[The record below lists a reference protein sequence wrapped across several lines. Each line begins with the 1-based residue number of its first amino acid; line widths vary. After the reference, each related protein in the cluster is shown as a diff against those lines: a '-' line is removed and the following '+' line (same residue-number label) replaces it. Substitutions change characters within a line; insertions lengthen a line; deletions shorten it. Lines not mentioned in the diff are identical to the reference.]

1 MNILAISGSLQ
12 SQSSNSAIVRH
23 AAAQCGNGLE
33 VDVFDQLAD
42 LPHFNPDLDGEDPQA
57 AVRTLRAMAGAADAI
72 LIASPEYAHEMPGSL
87 KNALDW
93 LVSSGELY
101 GKPAALLC
109 GSPSQ
114 ERGAFAREA
123 LQRTLEAEGARVVM
137 STTVAMQRSSAGT
150 PDLDPAAEEQ
160 VLTALE
166 TLRRACEGS

>member
-12 SQSSNSAIVRH
+12 SQSSNSALVRH
-23 AAAQCGNGLE
+23 AAAHYGNGLE
-33 VDVFDQLAD
+33 VQVFDQLAE
-42 LPHFNPDLDGEDPQA
+42 LPHFNPELDGEDPPA

-109 GSPSQ
+109 ASPSQ

-137 STTVAMQRSSAGT
+137 STTIAMQRPTSGA
-150 PDLDPAAEEQ
+150 PHIDPAVAH
-160 VLTALE
+160 VVVSALE
-166 TLRRACEGS
+166 TLRRACDGP